1 MNMKRLTKS
10 FIISERGA
18 TAIEYGMIAGLVFLA
33 IVGAVSAVGSS
44 VSSLLYDKIQAAL

>member
-1 MNMKRLTKS
+1 MKCWTKA